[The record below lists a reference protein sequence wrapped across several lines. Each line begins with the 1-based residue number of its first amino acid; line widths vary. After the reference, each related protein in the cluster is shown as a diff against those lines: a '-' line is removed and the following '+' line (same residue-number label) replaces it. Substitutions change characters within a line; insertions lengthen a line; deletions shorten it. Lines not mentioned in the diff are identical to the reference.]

1 MQRIATALLSVML
14 VASPAIAEQTAVDH
28 SAHGDGMMT
37 GNTASTAAFEQ
48 INAQMHMDMA
58 IAFTGDPDTDFIRGM
73 IPHHEA
79 AVAMALVVLEHGTDP
94 DVRQLANEV
103 IAAQEAEI
111 AWMKAWLDKNGV
123 PATN

>member
-1 MQRIATALLSVML
+1 MQRIVPALVTALLFSTAVS
-14 VASPAIAEQTAVDH
+14 AQQTTVDH
-28 SAHGDGMMT
+28 SAHGGSAMT
-37 GNTASTAAFEQ
+37 ETSASTAAFEQ

-58 IAFTGDPDTDFIRGM
+58 IAFTGDADTDFVRGM

-79 AVAMALVVLEHGTDP
+79 AVAMALVVLEHGSDP
-94 DVRQLANEV
+94 EVRKLANEI

-111 AWMKAWLDKNGV
+111 AWMNAWLSANGV

>member
-1 MQRIATALLSVML
+1 MPKIIPIALSALFI
-14 VASPAIAEQTAVDH
+14 ASAGWAQQATVDH
-28 SAHGDGMMT
+28 SAHGGGTMAEMS
-37 GNTASTAAFEQ
+37 GATAAFEQ

-58 IAFTGDPDTDFIRGM
+58 IAYSGDADTDFVRGM

-79 AVAMALVVLEHGTDP
+79 AVAMALVVLEYGKDP
-94 DVRQLANEV
+94 EVRKLANEV

-111 AWMKAWLDKNGV
+111 AWMKAWLAENGV

>member
-1 MQRIATALLSVML
+1 MLRLIPVLVSVTLLATS
-14 VASPAIAEQTAVDH
+14 ASAQEATVDH
-28 SAHGDGMMT
+28 SAHGGGMT
-37 GNTASTAAFEQ
+37 GEKSPSTAAFEQ

-79 AVAMALVVLEHGTDP
+79 AVAMALVVLEHGTDAE
-94 DVRQLANEV
+94 VRQLANEV

-111 AWMKAWLDKNGV
+111 AWMKAWLDQNGV